1 MPIFEYKVVPAPAR
15 GLKARGVKTPEARF
29 ANALETLMNSMGA
42 DGWDYQRADILP
54 NEERVGLRGSQT
66 VYRSMLV
73 FRRPLDAGLDE
84 PRDTPQVVPAEP
96 SAEPPETDDGTDTE
110 DAPQSLWSHT
120 DGADSPDAA
129 ERHAESHED
138 TPLTRA

>member
-42 DGWDYQRADILP
+42 EGWDYQRADILP

-73 FRRPLDAGLDE
+73 FRRALDAGLDD
-84 PRDTPQVVPAEP
+84 PRNAPRVAPAKP
-96 SAEPPETDDGTDTE
+96 SAEPPEADDGVATE
-110 DAPQSLWSHT
+110 DGTHSLWSRSDDT
-120 DGADSPDAA
+120 DGPDTA
-129 ERHAESHED
+129 EPHED
-138 TPLTRA
+138 PPLTRA